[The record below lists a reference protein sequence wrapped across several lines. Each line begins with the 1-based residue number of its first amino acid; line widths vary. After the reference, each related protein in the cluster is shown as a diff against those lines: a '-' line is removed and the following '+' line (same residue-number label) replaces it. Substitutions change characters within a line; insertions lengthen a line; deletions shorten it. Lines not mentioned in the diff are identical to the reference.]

1 MGRILSIL
9 GVSIALF
16 VIILIADNA
25 RLRKKE
31 EAENIQKAIEA
42 ARMKEEKERAE
53 RERRLEAERKRE
65 EREMLARYRREEKE
79 RLRAQEKADKRMQAL
94 DDRLK
99 DPGSMAAL
107 LKAVGQAEELRWDR
121 KREPEAYEHLPSFAA
136 LNSVCDGRQDEI
148 VNSFIDGEF
157 SKLRDTALDP
167 ISLQEFRK
175 EAAALIKSMDSVY
188 DGMPVAAQKCYAKHK
203 DEVYGNG

>member
-9 GVSIALF
+9 GVCIALF

-148 VNSFIDGEF
+148 VNNFIDGEF
-157 SKLRDTALDP
+157 SKLRETALDP
-167 ISLQEFRK
+167 ISFKEFRK
-175 EAAALIKSMDSVY
+175 EAAALIRSMDSVY